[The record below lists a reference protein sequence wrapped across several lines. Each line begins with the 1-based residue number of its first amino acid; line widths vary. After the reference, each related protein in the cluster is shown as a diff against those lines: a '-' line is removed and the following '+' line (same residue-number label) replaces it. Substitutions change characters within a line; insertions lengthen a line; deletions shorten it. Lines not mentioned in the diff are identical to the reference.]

1 MTDPGTWP
9 APAPPVAAPPGPTPP
24 AVRRTSPLVVLV
36 HTVTF
41 KQARQVVPAAI
52 PVVAAIGIDGPGV
65 VVALV
70 AAVTALSLLF
80 AGLTWWRTT
89 YVDTPAA
96 VVVTRGLLAR
106 SVRTVPNDRI
116 RGVEVEAP
124 ALHRLFGLVRVRI
137 DAAAGT
143 GTDGDEEVVVD
154 GVPRAEGD
162 RLRVSVLTHRR
173 PARPGA
179 PGGDPEAPFEEPPE
193 EELARFDTRWLL
205 YAPLVASYL
214 AVPLAAVGALSRLLQ
229 ELPRDLRPDLDGP
242 DLTDLRVVAGVA
254 VAAVVLL
261 AVGAV
266 LGAAVVNWGFRLVR
280 RGGSLVAVRGL
291 LTRRHTELEVDRVR
305 GGTLAEGLGMRLVR
319 AARVN
324 ALVTGL
330 GAANRRGQL
339 FPLGPRAEAVRL
351 LGVLVDDPGPLTP
364 HPPAARRRAVV
375 RAVVAGLVVAAGGA
389 WLYAGTGF
397 WGLLALGV
405 ALTVLGVP
413 LGLGRYA
420 ALGHA
425 AGPRSFSVRSGL
437 LVREQAV
444 LQRRAVVGWTV
455 RQTVFQRRAGLAT
468 VTACVGAGTGG
479 YAAVDMAAADVAAF
493 TVSASGPWA
502 TDAGGGTAPPAG

>member
-1 MTDPGTWP
+1 MTGPGPWP
-9 APAPPVAAPPGPTPP
+9 APTTSVAAPPAPPPP
-24 AVRRTSPLVVLV
+24 ARRTSPLVVLL

-52 PVVAAIGIDGPGV
+52 PVVAAVGVDGPGV

-70 AAVTALSLLF
+70 VAVTALSLLF

-89 YVDTPAA
+89 YADTPAA

-137 DAAAGT
+137 DAAAGV

-173 PARPGA
+173 SARPVPPGA
-179 PGGDPEAPFEEPPE
+179 DPEAPFEEPPE
-193 EELARFDTRWLL
+193 EELARFDPRWLL

-242 DLTDLRVVAGVA
+242 ELTGGVVAVAVVAGLA
-254 VAAVVLL
+254 LL

-339 FPLGPRAEAVRL
+339 FPLGPRPEAVRL
-351 LGVLVDDPGPLTP
+351 LGVLVDDPGPLRP
-364 HPPAARRRAVV
+364 HPPAARRRAVF
-375 RAVVAGLVVAAGGA
+375 RAVLSGLVVTAGGA
-389 WLYAGTGF
+389 WLSAGTGF
-397 WGLLALGV
+397 WGLLAAGI

-455 RQTVFQRRAGLAT
+455 RQTFFQRRAGLAT
-468 VTACVGAGTGG
+468 VTACVGAGAGG
-479 YAAVDMAAADVAAF
+479 YAAVDMAAAEVAAF
-493 TVSASGPWA
+493 TVAASGPWA
-502 TDAGGGTAPPAG
+502 AAAGDGAPPAAG